1 MSKVIK
7 VIKVKFEEG
16 ILSYT
21 IVKEKKKER
30 KNVSIIIDLNILNE
44 KLDGFIEYQNKFIAG
59 GFNLVLFV
67 IINGEKRALRI
78 SINPKT
84 EIDFDFE
91 KINKQYNMMYKL
103 MDLDI
108 GNKIY
113 FPSRAMSYYLYM
125 FLII

>member
-1 MSKVIK
+1 MSK

-21 IVKEKKKER
+21 IVKEKKKEKKKER
-30 KNVSIIIDLNILNE
+30 KNVSISIDLNILNE

-67 IINGEKRALRI
+67 IINGEKRALRV
-78 SINPKT
+78 SIT
-84 EIDFDFE
+84 EIDVE

-113 FPSRAMSYYLYM
+113 FPLRVIVL
-125 FLII
+125 